1 MDLRTLAVGFVAVL
15 LAGMMTF
22 VIVTNDERVSSSQ
35 DHGHDEADTAAAVHG
50 ESDQP
55 GHSESHGGGEHAGDH
70 TTAGGD
76 AHSATANHADGHP
89 HSANHWG
96 SAAGAHGIDDH
107 GHAGPADAGGHA
119 MGHHLP
125 GASAHPGGDHLPGPH
140 TGEDHPP
147 DPGTQHRDDHG
158 PTPGGLPA
166 SPGDASSGVTPEQA
180 AAAARLLADTKA
192 GLEQWRDEDTVAGAG
207 FRSIGDDSTGYEHF
221 INWNWIDDGIVL
233 DPNHPESL
241 VYRVTLQGRVLEA
254 AMYMLPFGTADEDI
268 PDIGGTLTQWHI
280 HNDLCFTPPQIVD
293 GYPQR
298 RVMGLTDAAGDCDG
312 GEKLPIS
319 PMLHVWIVDNPC
331 GPFASLEG
339 VGGGQA
345 VNEPQDPNADPT
357 CQHSAH

>member
-1 MDLRTLAVGFVAVL
+1 MDVRTLAVGFVAVL

-22 VIVTNDERVSSSQ
+22 VIVTNDERLSSSH
-35 DHGHDEADTAAAVHG
+35 DHGHDELDTAGTVHG
-50 ESDQP
+50 ESHQP
-55 GHSESHGGGEHAGDH
+55 GHSESHGGNEHAGDH
-70 TTAGGD
+70 TTAGGG
-76 AHSATANHADGHP
+76 AHSATAIHDDGQP
-89 HSANHWG
+89 HSADHAG
-96 SAAGAHGIDDH
+96 SAAGAHGIDVH
-107 GHAGPADAGGHA
+107 GHEGPADAGGHA
-119 MGHHLP
+119 MDHHLP
-125 GASAHPGGDHLPGPH
+125 GAH
-140 TGEDHPP
+140 TGDDHPP
-147 DPGTQHRDDHG
+147 DPGTQHGDDHG
-158 PTPGGLPA
+158 PTPGGLPT

-192 GLEQWRDEDTVAGAG
+192 SLEEWHDEDTVAGAG
-207 FRSIGDDSTGYEHF
+207 FRSIGDGSTGYEHF
-221 INWNWIDDGIVL
+221 INWSWIDDGIVL

-241 VYRVTLQGRVLEA
+241 VYRVTPQGRVLEA

-280 HNDLCFTPPQIVD
+280 HNNLCFSPEQIVD
-293 GYPQR
+293 NYPQR
-298 RVMGLTDAAGDCDG
+298 RVIGLTDASGNCHG

-345 VNEPQDPNADPT
+345 VNEPQDPNPDPA